1 RDGPEGERIV
11 SKATADTVVEMLKAV
26 VHSKDGTGKNAKID
40 GYEVAGKT
48 STAQKA
54 NPAGGYFEDQYYASF
69 IGAVPADDP
78 KLVILVSV
86 DNPEGGHYGN
96 EVAAPA
102 FARLGARVLAY
113 LGVPGEDGK
122 LEVPKTIALA
132 EDAPALVDGFIP
144 DLDVQP
150 PLPGQRVVEF
160 TTGLPDFTG
169 LTLVQALA
177 EADKAH

>member
-1 RDGPEGERIV
+1 MP
-11 SKATADTVVEMLKAV
+11 
-26 VHSKDGTGKNAKID
+26 
-40 GYEVAGKT
+40 
-48 STAQKA
+48 A
-54 NPAGGYFEDQYYASF
+54 N
-69 IGAVPADDP
+69 DP

-96 EVAAPA
+96 EVAAPT

-113 LGVPGEDGK
+113 MGVAGKDGK
-122 LEVPKTIALA
+122 LPVPDAIALA

-150 PLPGQRVVEF
+150 ALPGRRVVEF

-169 LTLVQALA
+169 LTLTQALA
-177 EADKAH
+177 EAEKAHVQLQASGSGLAVGQSLPPGPVQAGADVIVHFQPL